1 MLAGLHPGV
10 VASVHGHHHHGHSHH
25 SGPHHLNEREVGDSD
40 QVIQDAL
47 KQLRV
52 ANKYRLDHP
61 RFNRYEFKDSSTKVS
76 VSSHSLAARATTSPS
91 SVPGNTK
98 ESNATVYS
106 VSSDVADA
114 ARKLAESK
122 VQNAAD
128 ENARSAIEQLKAKYW
143 AHNNDTN
150 KPEKEEP
157 TFDGLLKR
165 DSAFYWMEEME
176 MNGASPYAPEGYKV
190 FRNVKDYGAVGD
202 GTTDDT
208 EAINLA
214 ISDGDRCGA
223 DCGSSTIRPAVVYF
237 PKGTYLV
244 SSSIVQYYNTQILG
258 DPINKPTILAAASF
272 VGLGVISSDVYIEGQ
287 DGAQWYINTNNFLR
301 SIRNFVIDITNTD
314 PNAYVCGIH
323 WQVAQGTDLQNIDF
337 YMKEGTT
344 QQGVYMENGSGGFL
358 TDLTFSNGN
367 FGAYLGNQQ
376 FTSRNLI
383 FNNCKTAI
391 QIHWDWGWTMQGIF
405 VIGGETG
412 IIITGGAGG
421 VNSNGQGV
429 GAFLLTDTLI
439 SGVNTGISTS
449 LVSDKSTSFVMQ
461 YTQFRN
467 TPTAV
472 LDADTSSVLLAG
484 AASGLKVV
492 DSWGFGRV
500 VNQNSTGSFFLSG
513 GDVPAP
519 DRTGGLFTQNSWF
532 SRSAPTYQDLS
543 AAEIINVRDYGAK
556 GDGAT
561 DDTIVLNQVLER
573 AAQRGSV
580 IFFPFGVY
588 LVTDTIDVP
597 VNSRIVGQ
605 AWSQIMGSG
614 SRFKDEGSPRAVV
627 QVGLPGESG
636 ILEVSDM
643 MVTVRGSTKGAV
655 LLQWNVHEESQ
666 GSAALWNTHIRVGG
680 AEGSNMQTSDCP
692 KGGNGI
698 IAECVAAS
706 LLVHIT
712 PRSSGYFE
720 NMWVW
725 TADHDLDETSQGQ
738 VSIYTGRGILIESA
752 GPTWLWGTSSE
763 HSVLYQYN
771 LVGAQDIF
779 MGMIQSESPYFQ
791 PVPKAPTPFTPGTFP
806 GDPLFEDCEEDP
818 DMCALSWGLR
828 MVQSN
833 NIYIYGAG
841 LYSWFSNYNQDCL
854 GTGCQERI
862 ASVEASSNLWL
873 YNLATKGS
881 VELISPAD
889 NNTNAT
895 FASDNQ
901 NGFLASIIAWL
912 QGAGNG
918 TTIGGRNFTG
928 FELFERGSLDGID
941 LAATCIESL
950 YQTVYCDNTVWEM
963 RDATY
968 HGTLGDGELTDS
980 VCDAGCQRSLA
991 QVHTGIATRCGES
1004 DIIPGLPAISVV
1016 ERLWWAYNDTC
1027 LKDVTTGRYCNDIIA
1042 TYDLTSDISDMPE
1055 EQLCSYCFKTKY
1067 QEMQKSSYSGYSE
1080 NSAQVLETINS
1091 ACDETSPITIT
1102 DPSINVPPSDNS
1114 TTLDCIS
1121 DNHYTTMSGDTCDSI
1136 AAAESVSAAT
1146 LYAINPAL
1154 VDCTSISAG
1163 LSLCLPETCETA
1175 QVQSADTCISLG
1187 VDNGATW
1194 RSIIEW
1200 NGALDYGC
1208 TNLVDPSPFWGKT
1221 ICIGAPGDPF
1231 EFKVGNGTVGE
1242 TPQIGYSNYGV
1253 VDPPAGAVIA
1263 PNTTT
1268 YCGVWYTVPE
1278 SESESLTCE
1287 EITTMNS
1294 VTADQFIAYNPSLE
1308 AANCTA
1314 SLQEGLTYCALA
1326 TPDWDYED
1334 EESCWGTREKC
1345 MAENCLSI
1353 YGGCGEEYAGSN
1365 GTQTAASV
1373 ASSATSKSSSTPVIN

>member
-1 MLAGLHPGV
+1 MGRTRQGLSRTTRSPIWLHFVFSLFLCVGIAH
-10 VASVHGHHHHGHSHH
+10 ASIHGHHRHDRRHHPHSHN
-25 SGPHHLNEREVGDSD
+25 LNERD
-40 QVIQDAL
+40 QGSPDELVQDAL
-47 KQLRV
+47 EQVRL

-61 RFNRYEFKDSSTKVS
+61 QFNRYEFKHSSAHDSISSRSHVVRANNLPSAAENGTEPKV
-76 VSSHSLAARATTSPS
+76 AT
-91 SVPGNTK
+91 
-98 ESNATVYS
+98 YS
-106 VSSDVADA
+106 VSPDVADA
-114 ARKLAESK
+114 ARTLAEST
-122 VQNAAD
+122 VQSTVDDSAQ
-128 ENARSAIEQLKAKYW
+128 SAIEQLKAKYW
-143 AHNNDTN
+143 GPKNDTN
-150 KPEKEEP
+150 EP
-157 TFDGLLKR
+157 RQAHATFDGLLKR
-165 DSAFYWMEEME
+165 DSTGFWMEEMK
-176 MNGASPYAPEGYKV
+176 MNGASPYAPDGYQV

-202 GTTDDT
+202 GITDDT
-208 EAINLA
+208 AAINLA
-214 ISDGDRCGA
+214 ISDGNRCGA

-237 PKGTYLV
+237 PKGTYLI
-244 SSSIVQYYNTQILG
+244 SSSIIQYYNTQILG
-258 DPINKPTILAAASF
+258 DKKPTILAASSF
-272 VGLGVISSDVYIEGQ
+272 VGLGVISSDVYIGGA

-301 SIRNFVIDITNTD
+301 SIRNFVVDITNTD

-429 GAFLLTDTLI
+429 GAFLLTDALI
-439 SGVNTGISTS
+439 SGVTTGISTS
-449 LVSDKSTSFVMQ
+449 LVSDRSSSFVMQ
-461 YTQFRN
+461 YIQFLN

-472 LDADTSSVLLAG
+472 LDAETSSVLLAG
-484 AASGLKVV
+484 ASRGLKVV

-519 DRTGGLFTQNSWF
+519 DRTGGLFTHNAWF
-532 SRSAPTYQDLS
+532 SRSAPTYQDLA
-543 AAEIINVRDYGAK
+543 AAEIINIKSYGAK
-556 GDGAT
+556 GDGVT
-561 DDTIVLNQVLER
+561 DDTIILNQVLER

-580 IFFPFGVY
+580 VFFPFGVY
-588 LVTDTIDVP
+588 LVTDTISVP

-614 SRFKDEGSPRAVV
+614 ARFADERSPRAVV

-636 ILEVSDM
+636 ILEMSDM
-643 MVTVRGSTKGAV
+643 MVTVRDATKGAV
-655 LLQWNVHEESQ
+655 LLQWNLREESQ

-680 AEGSNMQTSDCP
+680 VKGSNMQTSECP
-692 KGGNGI
+692 KGGEGI

-706 LLVHIT
+706 LLVHMT
-712 PRSSGYFE
+712 PKSSGYFE

-725 TADHDLDETSQGQ
+725 TADHDLDETAQEQ
-738 VSIYTGRGILIESA
+738 ISIYTGRGILIESA

-791 PVPKAPTPFTPGTFP
+791 PVPQAPTPFSPGTFP
-806 GDPLFEDCEEDP
+806 GDPLFEDCDDDP
-818 DMCALSWGLR
+818 DMCAVSWGLR
-828 MVQSN
+828 MVQSK
-833 NIYIYGAG
+833 NIYVYGAG

-854 GTGCQERI
+854 ETGCQQRI
-862 ASVEASSNLWL
+862 VSVEASSNMWL

-881 VELISPAD
+881 VELISPAG
-889 NNTNAT
+889 NNTETT

-912 QGAGNG
+912 QGTGDGN
-918 TTIGGRNFTG
+918 TVGGRNFTG
-928 FELFERGSLDGID
+928 FPLFDGGSLDGVD
-941 LAATCIESL
+941 LPATCVQAL
-950 YQTVYCDNTVWEM
+950 YQTVYCDSAIWEM
-963 RDATY
+963 RDAGY
-968 HGTLGDGELTDS
+968 HGALGDEELTDS

-991 QVHTGIATRCGES
+991 QVHTGIVTRCEES
-1004 DIIPGLPAISVV
+1004 EISPGLPATSVV

-1027 LKDVTTGRYCNDIIA
+1027 LKDVTTGQYCNDIIA
-1042 TYDLTSDISDMPE
+1042 AYDLPSDIADMPE
-1055 EQLCSYCFKTKY
+1055 AQLCSYCFTTKY
-1067 QEMQKSSYSGYSE
+1067 QEMQKSAYSGYSE
-1080 NSAQVLETINS
+1080 NSAQILETINS
-1091 ACDETSPITIT
+1091 ACDGSAPITIT
-1102 DPSINVPPSDNS
+1102 DPIIDIQPNDNT

-1121 DNHYTTMSGDTCDSI
+1121 DTHYTTQAGDTCDSI
-1136 AAAESVSAAT
+1136 ATAQSVSAGT
-1146 LYAINPAL
+1146 LYAINPPL
-1154 VDCTSISAG
+1154 LDCTSIPPG
-1163 LSLCLPETCETA
+1163 LSLCLPQRCTTA
-1175 QVQSADTCISLG
+1175 RVQSSDTCISLG
-1187 VDNGATW
+1187 VAGGASW

-1200 NGALDYGC
+1200 NSALDYGC
-1208 TNLVDPSPFWGKT
+1208 TNLVDPSPFWGET
-1221 ICIGAPGDPF
+1221 ICVSAPGDPYV
-1231 EFKVGNGTVGE
+1231 FKVGNGSIGE
-1242 TPQIGYSNYGV
+1242 TAQPGYSGDTPI
-1253 VDPPAGAVIA
+1253 DPPADAVVA

-1268 YCGVWYTVPE
+1268 NCGLWYTATD
-1278 SESESLTCE
+1278 SLTCE
-1287 EITTMNS
+1287 QITTKYAVS
-1294 VTADQFIAYNPSLE
+1294 ADQFIAYNPSLE

-1326 TPDWDYED
+1326 TLGWDYD
-1334 EESCWGTREKC
+1334 EEDNIPWDD
-1345 MAENCLSI
+1345 
-1353 YGGCGEEYAGSN
+1353 
-1365 GTQTAASV
+1365 
-1373 ASSATSKSSSTPVIN
+1373 SSDSSSLPSSGE